1 MKYHMNHQIRASQ
14 VRLIDAEGT
23 HVGVVPLSEA
33 LSAAHAHNLDLVE
46 VSPNADPPVAR
57 IMDYGKFMYQQAK
70 REREARKAQKQ
81 VEVKEI
87 RLRPKTTEHHKS
99 FKVRDARTWLEEGM
113 KVKVRI
119 RFRGREIS
127 YPEIA
132 REQLQEIVDELSD
145 IAVVEQRPNMEGR
158 TMLMVLAPAK
168 KTGGSNK

>member
-1 MKYHMNHQIRASQ
+1 
-14 VRLIDAEGT
+14 
-23 HVGVVPLSEA
+23 
-33 LSAAHAHNLDLVE
+33 
-46 VSPNADPPVAR
+46 
-57 IMDYGKFMYQQAK
+57 
-70 REREARKAQKQ
+70 
-81 VEVKEI
+81 
-87 RLRPKTTEHHKS
+87 
-99 FKVRDARTWLEEGM
+99 
-113 KVKVRI
+113 VRI